1 MSVKAN
7 VRNDE
12 ETIEIEVSGRFDF
25 NVHREFREAYENV
38 DQKIEHPKY
47 IINLG
52 GTDYMDSSALGML
65 LLLRE
70 YAGGNGANIAITKCR
85 EEIKEI
91 LNISNFH
98 LLFNVESVTH

>member
-7 VRNDE
+7 IRNKEDI
-12 ETIEIEVSGRFDF
+12 IEIEVSGRFDF

-38 DQKIEHPKY
+38 EQSMDHPKY

-52 GTDYMDSSALGML
+52 DTDYMDSSALGML

-98 LLFNVESVTH
+98 LLFNVESAAH

>member
-7 VRNDE
+7 VRDDE
-12 ETIEIEVSGRFDF
+12 DIIEIEVSGRFDF
-25 NVHREFREAYENV
+25 NVHREFREAYENL
-38 DQKIEHPKY
+38 DKEMEDPKY

-70 YAGGNGANIAITKCR
+70 YAGGNGANISITKCR
-85 EEIKEI
+85 EEIREI

-98 LLFNVESVTH
+98 LLFNVESTAH